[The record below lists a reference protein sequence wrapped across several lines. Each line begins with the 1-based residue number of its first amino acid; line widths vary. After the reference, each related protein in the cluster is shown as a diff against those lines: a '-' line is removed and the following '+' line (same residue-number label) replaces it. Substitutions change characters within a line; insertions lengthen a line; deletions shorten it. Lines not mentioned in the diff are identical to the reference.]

1 MCIYLQNHK
10 IFNFMYNY
18 VIVDDVISVNGT
30 FLEVPDIANPE
41 AMLCVSFE
49 SNIHNDRIVVLGH
62 HVDDPKNLTMYSLTT
77 ANCTTAP
84 SPGGYVFGLFTQNGS
99 HTLKAPATSLSISFA
114 VVLISES
121 SCVFYWLF

>member
-1 MCIYLQNHK
+1 
-10 IFNFMYNY
+10 MYNY

-41 AMLCVSFE
+41 VKLCVSFE
-49 SNIHNDRIVVLGH
+49 SKIHDKIVVLRH
-62 HVDDPKNLTMYSLTT
+62 HVDDPKNLTTYSLTT

-84 SPGGYVFGLFTQNGS
+84 PPGGYIFGLFTQNGS

-114 VVLISES
+114 VVSISES